1 MNFFTI
7 NKQITVC
14 PFIMQ
19 TQTELFILLCKINR
33 IHFFCTQCMFYSLC
47 WTFTQNQNISFPVIN
62 LFGELMSTPKYITFR
77 PNQMAGNERLP
88 FLLIPVPY
96 PEYLYLSISAFL
108 IKVTAPN
115 KQFSS
120 VGSLF
125 VVLSVLFIS

>member
-1 MNFFTI
+1 
-7 NKQITVC
+7 
-14 PFIMQ
+14 
-19 TQTELFILLCKINR
+19 
-33 IHFFCTQCMFYSLC
+33 
-47 WTFTQNQNISFPVIN
+47 
-62 LFGELMSTPKYITFR
+62 MSTPKYIKFR

-120 VGSLF
+120 VESLF

>member
-1 MNFFTI
+1 
-7 NKQITVC
+7 
-14 PFIMQ
+14 
-19 TQTELFILLCKINR
+19 
-33 IHFFCTQCMFYSLC
+33 
-47 WTFTQNQNISFPVIN
+47 
-62 LFGELMSTPKYITFR
+62 
-77 PNQMAGNERLP
+77 MAGNERLP

-125 VVLSVLFIS
+125 VVLPVLFIS